1 MKPLRHA
8 LAVAVALAA
17 VSAAPGDAQQKD
29 AHAQPDGARRE
40 AARRYFAAPAAAPA
54 PAGPAEGR
62 QESPQKMIAR
72 LKAENAN
79 LRKENK
85 DLRADNDAMAQKL
98 EEYEVREMRRR
109 QNRGALV
116 VPPQAPQA
124 QPGNA
129 VPPNWRPFEFN
140 GATYYV
146 VPLKAERAPG
156 DNDGTKTNTL
166 MQLEPARPEA
176 PAK

>member
-1 MKPLRHA
+1 MKSLRNV
-8 LAVAVALAA
+8 LVIAVALAA
-17 VSAAPGDAQQKD
+17 VSTSRGDARQKD
-29 AHAQPDGARRE
+29 
-40 AARRYFAAPAAAPA
+40 APA
-54 PAGPAEGR
+54 PAPAEGQ
-62 QESPQKMIAR
+62 QESPQEMVAR
-72 LKAENAN
+72 LAAENAK

-85 DLRADNDAMAQKL
+85 DLRADNDAMASKL

-116 VPPQAPQA
+116 VPPQAPQG
-124 QPGNA
+124 QPNA
-129 VPPNWRPFEFN
+129 SVPPNWRPFEFN

-146 VPLKAERAPG
+146 VPLKADP

-166 MQLEPARPEA
+166 MQVEPARPPA

>member
-1 MKPLRHA
+1 MEVSMKPLKHA

-17 VSAAPGDAQQKD
+17 VSAAPGDPQQKD
-29 AHAQPDGARRE
+29 AHAQPDEARRE
-40 AARRYFAAPAAAPA
+40 AARRYFAAR
-54 PAGPAEGR
+54 AEGR
-62 QESPQKMIAR
+62 QESPQEMIAR
-72 LKAENAN
+72 LTAENAK

-85 DLRADNDAMAQKL
+85 DLRADNDAMARTL
-98 EEYEVREMRRR
+98 EEYQVREMRRR

-116 VPPQAPQA
+116 VPPQAPQG
-124 QPGNA
+124 QPGNT

-146 VPLKAERAPG
+146 VPLKAEQN
-156 DNDGTKTNTL
+156 NDGTKSNTL
-166 MQLEPARPEA
+166 MQLEPDRPSA